1 MVLQHFGF
9 GATFREWVKS
19 FYNETS
25 VSLLL
30 NDCPG
35 NPALDLPHLLLAFDD
50 DFTRLLS
57 SLDKAEQFLEL
68 VREYADAAGLRLNV
82 TRTCIMTFSH
92 HVSSLKL
99 SELRDRSDFKV
110 LTPWE
115 MVKLLGILQGATI
128 TPEQRFNDVIKKV
141 VLIQSIILPLIWYTA
156 SITNTPQATLK
167 VLDVIIRIFVNTHD
181 ANAVKAI
188 PGMFD
193 KDWIYTSVSDGGLGL
208 IPPKLFIHATHLK
221 CLRDGIAATVSTSAE
236 PRWMAPVL
244 ALFSVV
250 FEPLGEGFDILYA
263 NMKGGQWSLLP
274 QYWRSTLKLWADV
287 HVWHGTTNW
296 KNFAQVMPLWN
307 NIHFTFGKAKTP
319 LSGDYVDFNGT
330 YATADLL
337 RMLLDDDDFARLS
350 SMTRLVNDTMR
361 RINLIIPRDSPY
373 NGPYRPS
380 KIESA

>member
-1 MVLQHFGF
+1 
-9 GATFREWVKS
+9 
-19 FYNETS
+19 
-25 VSLLL
+25 
-30 NDCPG
+30 
-35 NPALDLPHLLLAFDD
+35 
-50 DFTRLLS
+50 
-57 SLDKAEQFLEL
+57 
-68 VREYADAAGLRLNV
+68 
-82 TRTCIMTFSH
+82 
-92 HVSSLKL
+92 
-99 SELRDRSDFKV
+99 
-110 LTPWE
+110 

-250 FEPLGEGFDILYA
+250 FEPLGEGFDILRTCLAWHYELEEFRA
-263 NMKGGQWSLLP
+263 SDA
-274 QYWRSTLKLWADV
+274 TLEQHPL
-287 HVWHGTTNW
+287 HVWKSKDPSQWCKPRYGLMELGFNRL
-296 KNFAQVMPLWN
+296 Q
-307 NIHFTFGKAKTP
+307 
-319 LSGDYVDFNGT
+319 DYVDFNGT

-350 SMTRLVNDTMR
+350 SMTRLVNYTMR

>member
-25 VSLLL
+25 ML
-30 NDCPG
+30 NFLRACFSAKCIP
-35 NPALDLPHLLLAFDD
+35 LDDLSLPHLLLAFDD

-263 NMKGGQWSLLP
+263 NMKG
-274 QYWRSTLKLWADV
+274 DV